1 MSEDDQIDQAIDKLI
16 ELGAIEVDGIDS
28 ETGEFLYKVT
38 SKMQY
43 INKELYDAHL
53 DAIYGDTM
61 YFWEKGFV
69 DIDDITS
76 NNPIITL
83 TAKAFDQ
90 NAISQLPNDRI
101 EILKGMIRAMGPI
114 N

>member
-1 MSEDDQIDQAIDKLI
+1 MSEDDQIDQMIDKLI
-16 ELGAIEVDGIDS
+16 ELGAIEVEGIDS

-38 SKMQY
+38 NKMQE

-53 DAIYGDTM
+53 NVIYGDTM
-61 YFWEKGFV
+61 YFWERGFV

-76 NNPIITL
+76 NNPLVTL
-83 TAKAFDQ
+83 TPKAFDQ
-90 NAISQLPNDRI
+90 NAISQLPSDRI
-101 EILKGMIRAMGPI
+101 EILKSMVKAMGPI

>member
-1 MSEDDQIDQAIDKLI
+1 MSEDDQFDQMIDKLI
-16 ELGAIEVDGIDS
+16 QLGAIEIEGIDS

-53 DAIYGDTM
+53 DVIYGDTM

-83 TAKAFDQ
+83 NKKAFDQ
-90 NAISQLPNDRI
+90 DAVNQLPNDKI
-101 EILKGMIRAMGPI
+101 EILKSMIRAMG
-114 N
+114 